1 MALTAS
7 EVQRVRVELGYHAL
21 TVSAE
26 PYISYIS
33 IFDQIITP
41 YLNAGATTTSATAVA
56 AATEPTLRAL
66 TLTSAMGFAAF
77 ARVVVDVDAFQETA
91 TVRTV
96 SGSTITLFLSKAH
109 SGTYP
114 VTVEGG
120 ESIIRELLARI
131 AEVKTKMAKDY
142 GAGTLK
148 KVDEIEWFQAGEL
161 TSFGSFG
168 AQLRYWRDELAAA
181 LGIESLWGQKTAGAQ
196 RMAAY

>member
-21 TVSAE
+21 TVDAE
-26 PYISYIS
+26 PYISYVS
-33 IFDQIITP
+33 VFDQIITP
-41 YLNAGATTTSATAVA
+41 YLSAGASTTSATAVA
-56 AATEPTLRAL
+56 AADEPTPRAL
-66 TLTSAMGFAAF
+66 TLTSATGFAAF
-77 ARVVVDVDAFQETA
+77 ARAVVDVDSRQEIA
-91 TVRTV
+91 TVQSI
-96 SGSTITLFLSKAH
+96 SGSTITLLLSKVH

-114 VTVEGG
+114 VVIEGG
-120 ESIIRELLARI
+120 ESIIREILARI

-148 KVDEIEWFQAGEL
+148 KVDEVEWFQAGEI

-181 LGIESLWGQKTAGAQ
+181 LGIESLWNQKTAGAQ
-196 RMAAY
+196 RMSAY